1 MGITSKY
8 AVFHHIMHKIGPVL
22 VENNLYG
29 EYVEE
34 ISAIV
39 ENFRVLTYKDAPIN
53 TTYLTNYYNK
63 TIFLCSPKL
72 IHTLHYDISII
83 RFDSNIKSN
92 WKSL

>member
-1 MGITSKY
+1 
-8 AVFHHIMHKIGPVL
+8 MHKIGPVL

-63 TIFLCSPKL
+63 TILFMFTKINSYF
-72 IHTLHYDISII
+72 T
-83 RFDSNIKSN
+83 F
-92 WKSL
+92 